1 MPHLRRHLPRMH
13 ERRHRVQAVV
23 GVLLQLHARHR
34 WRAHLLD
41 RNTGGQRRAGQL
53 PGGYR
58 RLSAFAHPPRR
69 RPGGCPDGGDRKL
82 LELLRV
88 RVQRGAGGRGALLL
102 LGRQV
107 QQQPRAAGLL
117 PALLHAGGAAGPL
130 RGAPGVAE
138 RGRLGQGLHLVSVAA
153 FADQVFCEPQRPR
166 HGLEVLLQAGPG
178 HESVRANRLPGF
190 QQPRV
195 PQRHEPPLQGLPRR
209 RRLQGQRRRGR
220 QQHPPRGQQ
229 EGRHRRHGPGLGG
242 AERAPGPVGLPH
254 EGGPEDPGD
263 LGPEPGGRGPLHPER
278 AACGLVAGAS

>member
-41 RNTGGQRRAGQL
+41 RNTGGQRRGGQL

-153 FADQVFCEPQRPR
+153 PAHQVLCEPQRPR

-178 HESVRANRLPGF
+178 HDSARADGLPRV

-195 PQRHEPPLQGLPRR
+195 LQRHEPPLQGVPR
-209 RRLQGQRRRGR
+209 RRLQGQQRRWG
-220 QQHPPRGQQ
+220 QQCPPCGQ
-229 EGRHRRHGPGLGG
+229 EGRHRHGRGLGG
-242 AERAPGPVGLPH
+242 AEPAPGPLGLPH
-254 EGGPEDPGD
+254 EGGPEDQGD